1 MKYFLLK
8 IARFVPSI
16 LPLVVFSSNGYVCTI
31 VTLFTVVS
39 LMFFLSYNYVC
50 NYDFTGRTKEIIRAR
65 LINKFCTSAND
76 EMIIWRIARRTSFDI
91 S

>member
-16 LPLVVFSSNGYVCTI
+16 LPLVVFSSNMCGYVCTI

-39 LMFFLSYNYVC
+39 LMFFLSYNYAC
-50 NYDFTGRTKEIIRAR
+50 NYDFIGRTKEIIRAR
-65 LINKFCTSAND
+65 LISKFRTSAND
-76 EMIIWRIARRTSFDI
+76 EMIIWRNNVENCT
-91 S
+91 